1 MQYQKNI
8 RQNVAATKNEKR
20 DMIWCNPPYSANIV
34 TNFGKPFHSLLDK
47 YSPPHNKFHKIF
59 NRNTLKISYSCI
71 PSMKTTINSHS
82 HEVTNPKAL
91 LKRESVTK

>member
-8 RQNVAATKNEKR
+8 RQNVTATKNQKR
-20 DMIWCNPPYSANIV
+20 DMMCNPPYSANVV
-34 TNFGKPFHSLLDK
+34 TNVRKLFHSLLDK

-71 PSMKTTINSHS
+71 PSVKTTIYSHS
-82 HEVTNPKAL
+82 HEVTNPKTP